1 MSIFNTTAQKT
12 KGCFPSSL
20 VGLSPPP
27 PPPTTR
33 GGSTRTS
40 TLNKSIRKI
49 FLKYKE
55 TLRGVPLLHIKG
67 KIPDYRENFLRGQGK
82 SSSILASVHP
92 RQNVTSEEGGGGGV
106 GLEWYGMAS
115 LLPENHPTG
124 VNTAPNLLKYI
135 FIPDNKC
142 LINNRHSSHVVWLF

>member
-27 PPPTTR
+27 PPPRGFIDARRYRGQPEDRGSHTATTTTTR
-33 GGSTRTS
+33 GGSTSTS

-92 RQNVTSEEGGGGGV
+92 RQNVTSEDGGGRWGRPGV
-106 GLEWYGMAS
+106 
-115 LLPENHPTG
+115 
-124 VNTAPNLLKYI
+124 V
-135 FIPDNKC
+135 
-142 LINNRHSSHVVWLF
+142 RHGQPAA